1 MQYNTKIHQAV
12 NTRWKLYLNCIILYQ
27 WIIILKQTEY
37 YSNDDLSITN
47 MLKQLAF
54 GVIFKVKLYLN
65 TTIKILWNLALWS
78 K

>member
-1 MQYNTKIHQAV
+1 VT
-12 NTRWKLYLNCIILYQ
+12 TGSKLYFSWNTLYP

-37 YSNDDLSITN
+37 YSNEDLSITN

-65 TTIKILWNLALWS
+65 TAIKIL
-78 K
+78 